1 MPWSPCFIVNTFYT
15 FAHQLYGRVERYQV
29 YVSPWAIRYDDVG
42 WADECCAKYLGPSA
56 LQLAHLFTLL
66 VVNFVTLFALAILFV
81 RSLWSLGSNTTTI
94 EGWEIER
101 HDALLRRARV
111 LGGYLDGPDGVKV
124 RIKRQEF
131 PYDIG
136 IWKNVKQGMGGSSN
150 VGQLPQTVSCLSLL
164 CMS

>member
-1 MPWSPCFIVNTFYT
+1 M
-15 FAHQLYGRVERYQV
+15 L
-29 YVSPWAIRYDDVG
+29 
-42 WADECCAKYLGPSA
+42 
-56 LQLAHLFTLL
+56 
-66 VVNFVTLFALAILFV
+66 V

-101 HDALLRRARV
+101 HQALLRRARV

-136 IWKNVKQGMGGSSN
+136 IWKNLKQGMGGSSN
-150 VGQLPQTVSCLSLL
+150 VGYLSVEWVLP
-164 CMS
+164 